1 MKHLKKAAAIGV
13 AVACVFAAGCNSGK
27 TVSESKFTTTG
38 EYPMNTDV
46 ELRVWQR
53 FTPKNFLSS
62 MNDSNFRKYLAE
74 ATGVN
79 FTIESPP
86 VGSEEESF
94 NLMLASDNM
103 PDIIMYGGW
112 RQPKAGEWL
121 DSGAIT
127 ALDEYINGGVMPNL
141 KKVFDDNKDYK
152 KLAETLDGRM
162 FYAPM
167 FLGDDILRSYKTYII
182 RQDLLEKAG
191 MESPVTID
199 DWEKVLA
206 KFKDMGIKTPLTLD
220 ITSSSLR
227 EGSMFLSCFDI
238 IADFYQEN
246 GKVKFGMSEKA
257 FGEWIRKMNSW
268 YKNGLLDK
276 EFTDQTSSRISQLVT
291 TGECGALYGN
301 VGGGLGTY
309 ISAIKPDSGIKL
321 APAKVP
327 SSSADE
333 KAMYNQT
340 QFKVHS
346 AGAVISGTC
355 KNKEIAARFID
366 FGYSEEGQLIW
377 NFGKEGE
384 SYTWAEDKN
393 GERYPKYKDILTDPA
408 KRPEGASIGQALSMY
423 ANVGNPV
430 SIQSKWY
437 LLQVNNTPEQR
448 LALEYANDTRC
459 DDYLLPPILFG
470 TNDFSEVND
479 KMMAI
484 YTYID
489 EAVAK
494 LITGRKE
501 LESGIAEYY
510 ATLEKMGINE
520 VKAEYQK
527 AYDAYLKR

>member
-1 MKHLKKAAAIGV
+1 MKYSKKVTALGLAAL
-13 AVACVFAAGCNSGK
+13 CVLAAGCSGGK
-27 TVSESKFTTTG
+27 TASKGEFTTTG

-62 MNDSNFRKYLAE
+62 MNDSNFRKYLSE

-86 VGSEEESF
+86 VGSEEEAF

-121 DSGAIT
+121 ESGAIT
-127 ALDEYINGGVMPNL
+127 ALDEYIDGGVMPNL
-141 KKVFDDNKDYK
+141 KKIFDDNKDYK
-152 KLAETLDGRM
+152 KLAETLDGRT

-167 FLGDDILRSYKTYII
+167 FLGDDILKSYKTYII
-182 RQDLLEKAG
+182 RQDLLDRAG
-191 MESPVTID
+191 QEQPVTID
-199 DWEKVLA
+199 EWEKVLT
-206 KFKDMGIKTPLTLD
+206 KFKSMGIKAPLTLD
-220 ITSSSLR
+220 ITSYSLR
-227 EGSMFLSCFDI
+227 EGSMFLSCFNT

-257 FGEWIRKMNSW
+257 FGDWIRKMNSW
-268 YKNGLLDK
+268 YKAGLLDK
-276 EFTDQTSSRISQLVT
+276 EFTDQTSSRISQMVT
-291 TGECGALYGN
+291 TGECGALYAN

-309 ISAIKPDSGIKL
+309 LSAIKPESGIKL

-327 SSSADE
+327 SASKDK

-340 QFKVHS
+340 QFNVHS

-366 FGYSEEGQLIW
+366 FGYSEAGQLIW

-384 SYTWAEDKN
+384 SYTWAEDEN
-393 GERYPKYKDILTDPA
+393 GEKYPKYTEALTDPA
-408 KRPEGASIGQALSMY
+408 KRPEGASLGQVLSLY

-430 SIQSKWY
+430 SVQSKWY

-448 LALEYANDTRC
+448 LALEYANDTDC
-459 DDYLLPPILFG
+459 EKYLLPPILFG
-470 TNDFSEVND
+470 TDDFSNVND
-479 KMMAI
+479 KMTAI

-489 EAVAK
+489 EAIVK
-494 LITGRKE
+494 LITGRTE
-501 LESGIAEYY
+501 LESGLADYY
-510 ATLEKMGINE
+510 ATLGKMGINE
-520 VKAEYQK
+520 VKEEYQK